1 MSELFSTEQYE
12 DFRAVLLKVS
22 TQLNYSIEQHNNLVD
37 FLGNVDLDTGL
48 YIIEILMDFFT
59 AGVEYSEK
67 VD

>member
-48 YIIEILMDFFT
+48 YIIEILMDFFA

-67 VD
+67 AN